1 MKMAATSVQEAF
13 CVLEGARTQSIVAVQ
28 RSFRTK
34 FGKDPPVRK
43 TRSGIKKF
51 QSDGCLCIAKRPGRS
66 GPSEE
71 RVKHVRKAFN
81 LDP

>member
-1 MKMAATSVQEAF
+1 MAATSVDEAF

-43 TRSGIKKF
+43 TSSSTKKF
-51 QSDGCLCIAKRPGRS
+51 QRDGCLCIAKHPGRS

-71 RVKHVRKAFN
+71 RVKHVGKAFN
-81 LDP
+81 IAP